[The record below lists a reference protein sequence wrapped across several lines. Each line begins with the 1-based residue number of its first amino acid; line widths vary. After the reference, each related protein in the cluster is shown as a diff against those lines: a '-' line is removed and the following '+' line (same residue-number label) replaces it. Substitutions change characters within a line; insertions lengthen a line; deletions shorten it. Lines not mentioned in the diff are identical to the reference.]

1 MMASQNKFS
10 VRLEDDAQGNTRL
23 SLGTKFPAVYVEKG
37 KDIFKETAKGLM
49 KVTLE
54 EQVSKPWIRQN
65 FEYEHESQDRERA
78 FQRRKALAIGLQS
91 SHIPSYERKAFN
103 RAKGS
108 YGWSNTRGWN

>member
-1 MMASQNKFS
+1 MTASTKKFAEYLGGYEQNHMS
-10 VRLEDDAQGNTRL
+10 MRLGHT
-23 SLGTKFPAVYVEKG
+23 VYVEQG
-37 KDIFKETAKGLM
+37 KDIFAEDRKTGELQ

-54 EQVSKPWIRQN
+54 EQVAKPWIRHN
-65 FEYEHESQDRERA
+65 FDRERD

-108 YGWSNTRGWN
+108 HGWSNTRGWN